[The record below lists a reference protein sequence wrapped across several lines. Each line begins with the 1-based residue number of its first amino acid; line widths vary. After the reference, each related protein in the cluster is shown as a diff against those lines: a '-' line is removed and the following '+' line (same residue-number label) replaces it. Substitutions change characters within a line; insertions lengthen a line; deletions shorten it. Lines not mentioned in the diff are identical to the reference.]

1 MEVPESTNAEIFV
14 GTASLLGWDL
24 ATEAGDVIVRLFV
37 LSWRRPEWGCRG
49 VHQLG
54 MGLAS

>member
-1 MEVPESTNAEIFV
+1 MEVPESTNADISV

-24 ATEAGDVIVRLFV
+24 ATEAGDVIVRLV

-49 VHQLG
+49 VHRLG